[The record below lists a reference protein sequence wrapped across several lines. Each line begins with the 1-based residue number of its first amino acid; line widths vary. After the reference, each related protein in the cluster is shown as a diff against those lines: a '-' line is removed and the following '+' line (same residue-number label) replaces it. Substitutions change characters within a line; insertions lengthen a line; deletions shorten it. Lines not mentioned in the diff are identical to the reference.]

1 MGSRILIAF
10 YSRGGSVEALA
21 NAVAEGAVEV
31 GAEVRV
37 RRARELVDETV
48 MARAPGWL
56 EAAQRMNALY
66 EAPSLEDAEWA
77 DGVALGAPTRF
88 GSPASELRAYLE
100 GLGALWVQNKLVD
113 KAGTAFTS
121 TSTIH
126 GGAETTILSLWP
138 TLAHL
143 GLVIVPN
150 GYGQPLSR
158 TAGTPYGS
166 NSVSGGPEKGPT
178 ANDLEIARH
187 QGRRVARVAE
197 ALRAA
202 RGVADD

>member
-1 MGSRILIAF
+1 MTSRILIAF

-21 NAVAEGAVEV
+21 NAIAEGAREA
-31 GAEVRV
+31 GAEVRL
-37 RRARELVDETV
+37 RRARELVDATV
-48 MARAPGWL
+48 MARAPGWA
-56 EAAQRMNALY
+56 EAAERMNGLY
-66 EAPSLEDAEWA
+66 EEPTLVDAEWA
-77 DGVALGAPTRF
+77 DGIILGAPTRF

-100 GLGALWVQNKLVD
+100 GLGALWVQNKLID
-113 KAGTAFTS
+113 KAGSAFTS
-121 TSTIH
+121 TSTTH
-126 GGAETTILSLWP
+126 GGAETTILSMWP

-158 TAGTPYGS
+158 AAGTPYGS

-178 ANDLEIARH
+178 DNDLEIARH
-187 QGRRVARVAE
+187 QGRRVARVAA

-202 RGVADD
+202 RGATA

>member
-1 MGSRILIAF
+1 MASRILIAF

-21 NAVAEGAVEV
+21 NAIAEGAVEV
-31 GAEVRV
+31 GAEVRL
-37 RRARELVDETV
+37 RRARELVDQTV
-48 MARAPGWL
+48 MAQAPGWT
-56 EAAQRMNALY
+56 EAAARMNALY
-66 EAPSLEDAEWA
+66 EAPTLEDAEWA

-121 TSTIH
+121 TSTPH

-158 TAGTPYGS
+158 AAGTPYGS
-166 NSVSGGPEKGPT
+166 NAVSGGPEKGPT
-178 ANDLEIARH
+178 GNDLEIARH

-197 ALRAA
+197 ALRAT
-202 RGVADD
+202 RRVAG

>member
-1 MGSRILIAF
+1 MTSRILIAF

-21 NAVAEGAVEV
+21 GAIGEGAREA
-31 GAEVRV
+31 GAEVRL
-37 RRARELVDETV
+37 RRARELVGETV
-48 MARAPGWL
+48 MALAPGWV

-66 EAPSLEDAEWA
+66 EAPTLEDAEWA
-77 DGVALGAPTRF
+77 DGIVLGAPTRF
-88 GSPASELRAYLE
+88 GSPASELRAYVE
-100 GLGALWVQNKLVD
+100 GLGALWVQNKLID
-113 KAGTAFTS
+113 KAGAAFTS

-150 GYGQPLSR
+150 GYGAPLSR
-158 TAGTPYGS
+158 AAGTPYGS

-202 RGVADD
+202 RGVAD